1 MIHVDNN
8 SDTNEELF
16 LAWNKFI
23 ATGKLEYNGLNHT
36 VFNSWNRSRNYGVN
50 PFKKNI
56 FTIKNRGKS
65 FHNAPKEL
73 LQSALPVMEELYDS
87 IKGEGFLLVL
97 TDSQGQTIRSLPDE
111 HLFINWAENNIGTNA
126 IGIVINTKE
135 PMQVE
140 GFEHYCEAL
149 HKYTSS
155 AVPIYDLNQNMINLL
170 GLIGPVQENHSH
182 IISRL
187 TKAAEKI
194 VDRYN
199 LLVKN
204 MELAISNERFA
215 NILNNMSDG
224 VIIVSSDH
232 KVEISNPAAELILDM
247 PSERILGTPLK
258 ELFHSDPHF
267 IELLEKAVSFNDEEI
282 FIETTHG
289 FIHCIAS
296 GYPNISNEGS
306 FDGGIIILQNIGR
319 VQRLVNRF
327 WCSKAEYTFDSI
339 IGKSKLLKDTV
350 AVAHIAAQTNSNV
363 LLQGESGTGKEVF
376 AQAIHNSSLYRNG
389 PFVAINCGA
398 IPRELIASELFGYV
412 DGAFTGA
419 RRGGKIG
426 KFELSNGGTIFLDE
440 IGDMP
445 LELQVALL
453 RVLENKRITRIGD
466 TKEIA
471 VDVRVICATNKNLR
485 ALIEEGSFREDL
497 YYRLNVISIEIP
509 PLRER
514 REDIPLLINHF
525 LPNMGLKDKDVNS
538 IIDPV
543 ALDALIKY
551 SWPGNVR
558 ELQNVI
564 ERLFC
569 VRRQTPI
576 TIQDLPTEILN
587 PSNLCDNCVKL
598 QPVNPTSKQKRKQIL
613 AEEEAA
619 LIKNLLAKF
628 NGNITRVA
636 AEMGVS
642 RMTLYRKIKLY
653 DIER

>member
-1 MIHVDNN
+1 
-8 SDTNEELF
+8 
-16 LAWNKFI
+16 
-23 ATGKLEYNGLNHT
+23 
-36 VFNSWNRSRNYGVN
+36 
-50 PFKKNI
+50 
-56 FTIKNRGKS
+56 
-65 FHNAPKEL
+65 
-73 LQSALPVMEELYDS
+73 
-87 IKGEGFLLVL
+87 
-97 TDSQGQTIRSLPDE
+97 
-111 HLFINWAENNIGTNA
+111 
-126 IGIVINTKE
+126 
-135 PMQVE
+135 
-140 GFEHYCEAL
+140 
-149 HKYTSS
+149 
-155 AVPIYDLNQNMINLL
+155 
-170 GLIGPVQENHSH
+170 
-182 IISRL
+182 
-187 TKAAEKI
+187 
-194 VDRYN
+194 
-199 LLVKN
+199 
-204 MELAISNERFA
+204 
-215 NILNNMSDG
+215 
-224 VIIVSSDH
+224 
-232 KVEISNPAAELILDM
+232 
-247 PSERILGTPLK
+247 
-258 ELFHSDPHF
+258 
-267 IELLEKAVSFNDEEI
+267 
-282 FIETTHG
+282 
-289 FIHCIAS
+289 
-296 GYPNISNEGS
+296 
-306 FDGGIIILQNIGR
+306 
-319 VQRLVNRF
+319 
-327 WCSKAEYTFDSI
+327 
-339 IGKSKLLKDTV
+339 
-350 AVAHIAAQTNSNV
+350 
-363 LLQGESGTGKEVF
+363 
-376 AQAIHNSSLYRNG
+376 
-389 PFVAINCGA
+389 
-398 IPRELIASELFGYV
+398 
-412 DGAFTGA
+412 
-419 RRGGKIG
+419 
-426 KFELSNGGTIFLDE
+426 
-440 IGDMP
+440 MP

-558 ELQNVI
+558 GLQNVI